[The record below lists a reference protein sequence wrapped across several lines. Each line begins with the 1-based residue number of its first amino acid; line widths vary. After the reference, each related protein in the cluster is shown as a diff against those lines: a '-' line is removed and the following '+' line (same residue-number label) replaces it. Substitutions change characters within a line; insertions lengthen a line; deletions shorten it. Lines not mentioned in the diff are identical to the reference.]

1 VIGVINYGA
10 GNLGSV
16 MNALARLGLP
26 ARFVQGPEELV
37 GRGSGRPRG
46 VAGEGATGEGATGEG
61 ATGKG
66 ATGEGS
72 ASEGTAGA
80 AGSSGSSGARSSG
93 PAYSGIIFPG
103 DGQFATAM
111 EALDRSGYSEAI
123 REWITADRP
132 FLGICIGLQLLFE
145 TSEEAP
151 PVQGREIRG
160 LSVIP
165 GTVRKFQGPK
175 VPQIGWNE
183 TRGKGGA
190 KLFSSLPDRSFF
202 YYIHSY
208 YVVPDAPDWVAAEAD
223 YYGTYCSAVERGAL
237 TAVQFHPEKSGA
249 LGLELLRRWAE
260 VYHVS

>member
-1 VIGVINYGA
+1 MIGVLNYGA

-26 ARFVQGPEELV
+26 AQFVPGPEELRS
-37 GRGSGRPRG
+37 RGASQ
-46 VAGEGATGEGATGEG
+46 GANY
-61 ATGKG
+61 
-66 ATGEGS
+66 S
-72 ASEGTAGA
+72 A
-80 AGSSGSSGARSSG
+80 
-93 PAYSGIIFPG
+93 IIFPG
-103 DGQFATAM
+103 DGHFATAM
-111 EALDRSGYSEAI
+111 EALNRQGYTEAI
-123 REWITADRP
+123 REWIAADLP

-145 TSEEAP
+145 QSEEAP
-151 PVQGREIRG
+151 PVEGQEIGG

-165 GTVRKFQGPK
+165 GRVQKFQGPK

-183 TRGKGGA
+183 TRGKSRSQ
-190 KLFSSLPDRSFF
+190 LFRNLPERAFF

-208 YVVPDAPDWVAAEAD
+208 YVVPAGEDWVAAEAD